1 MSISSLHI
9 DAIIQ
14 VSLLLAI
21 SHPLLRLHMW
31 VNLLLD
37 QYLFHLDASSTVVV
51 IFEVLVFFFKEWF
64 ILVIAK

>member
-1 MSISSLHI
+1 MSFSSLLI

-14 VSLLLAI
+14 VSLLLA
-21 SHPLLRLHMW
+21 HPVLRLHMW

-51 IFEVLVFFFKEWF
+51 IFEVLVFFLKEWF
-64 ILVIAK
+64 ILVIAE